1 MFVDRDIPPEV
12 SMKIKVSGGN
22 KKQRKNVESLVRFCA
37 SKMMSKRLANGI
49 NLKVFLSRTYL
60 KKNGDYGCCEWQDDY
75 LRPKEFKIYVDS
87 AQDPKQ
93 FYSTV
98 AHEMVH
104 LKQFAKGELTD
115 LIGISKIKWTT
126 TSGKEYF
133 DMKDDEDNDDEYWD
147 LPWEIEARGREEGLV
162 VRWVDAEDI
171 NESWVYQD

>member
-1 MFVDRDIPPEV
+1 
-12 SMKIKVSGGN
+12 MKIKVSGGN

-37 SKMMSKRLANGI
+37 SKMMSKRLADGI
-49 NLKVFLSRTYL
+49 NLKVCLSRTYT

-75 LRPKEFKIYVDS
+75 LRPKEFKIWVDS
-87 AQDPKQ
+87 AQDPRQ

-115 LIGISKIKWTT
+115 LMGVSKIKWTT
-126 TSGKEYF
+126 NSGKEYYDF
-133 DMKDDEDNDDEYWD
+133 DREDDEYWD

-162 VRWVDAEDI
+162 VRWIDAEDI
-171 NESWVYQD
+171 NEEWVYD